1 MSWIDVA
8 ILALVVLVGLL
19 GLWKGVKK
27 SALALGAFVIS
38 FLLAFFLANVIAE
51 AMLGIDSIKGFV
63 LGNGVGAKSQWSLAK
78 MIYDGLGDSALS
90 DRKSFLGTNFF
101 APILDMTKHVNTALS
116 NAEGINAEKAGVAI
130 CGAFMMFSAICGV
143 GIFIVVRLLLIIV
156 TVVVKSYIGKKNTV
170 LTRLFGFLV
179 GAIRGALWV
188 FAFTVVFSTMGGYTF
203 LSGINAIEKE
213 YEENAVVCDTFNDW
227 AYGMRNKI
235 LLPNGDMYGRLVDM
249 VYKKDSGDII
259 EKEHLSPSELKLF
272 VGISNLNYDG
282 APYGIDDLKHRTFD
296 MSDPSINARKASDFA
311 GTGFY
316 KAAKAILDYNT
327 SVANKIDK
335 QTTGLNQDKFAT
347 LAGIVNGGDS
357 GTESLDDLMNKLWS
371 ALRDYQNY
379 FDNQETDKEASVV
392 NSTLQG
398 YYNKVLEAISAFKTK
413 YQLLSTELDI
423 AFPELDIPNQKHVG
437 DAADTIPDDAEEPDA
452 EDETQDETEDVTE
465 TE

>member
-51 AMLGIDSIKGFV
+51 AMLGIDSIKEFV
-63 LGNGVGAKSQWSLAK
+63 LGKNGVGPGSQWSLAK

-90 DRKSFLGTNFF
+90 DRKSFLGSNFF
-101 APILDMTKHVNTALS
+101 APILDMTKHVNTAL
-116 NAEGINAEKAGVAI
+116 AAQPGINAEKAGVAI

-143 GIFIVVRLLLIIV
+143 GIFLVVRFLLIIV
-156 TVVVKSYIGKKNTV
+156 TVVVKSFIGKKNTV

-213 YEENAVVCDTFNDW
+213 YEENAVVCGTFNDW
-227 AYGMRNKI
+227 AYGLRNKL

-249 VYKKDSGDII
+249 VYKKDNSQIAN
-259 EKEHLSPSELKLF
+259 KENLAPNELKLF

-282 APYGIDDLKHRTFD
+282 APHGIDELKHRTFD
-296 MSDPSINARKASDFA
+296 MSDPNIKVRRASEFA

-327 SVANKIDK
+327 QIADKIDNQK
-335 QTTGLNQDKFAT
+335 TGLNQDKFAT
-347 LAGIVNGGDS
+347 LANIVTGGDA
-357 GTESLDDLMNKLWS
+357 GTESLDDLMNKLWK
-371 ALRDYQNY
+371 ALRDYEEY
-379 FDNQETDKEASVV
+379 FAHPDTDKEESVN

-398 YYNKVLEAISAFKTK
+398 YYNKVLEAMEAFKTK
-413 YQLLSTELDI
+413 YKLLSDEIDI
-423 AFPELDIPNQKHVG
+423 QFPELDIPNQKHVG
-437 DAADTIPDDAEEPDA
+437 DEPDTLPDDAEEEPEA
-452 EDETQDETEDVTE
+452 PGNEENE
-465 TE
+465 